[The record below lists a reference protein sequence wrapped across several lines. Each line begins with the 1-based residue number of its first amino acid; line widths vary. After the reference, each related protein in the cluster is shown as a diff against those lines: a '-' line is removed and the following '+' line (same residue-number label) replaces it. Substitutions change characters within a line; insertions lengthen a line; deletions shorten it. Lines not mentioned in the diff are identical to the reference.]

1 MADPWE
7 IAAQQQQQAPPAA
20 VAARGAD
27 PWDIA
32 AVSKAQPGFAERV
45 AQDWRG
51 RDARIENQAQAQAAG
66 EQIMPETVAQNA
78 LTNAGK
84 FTDVGTEALRS
95 AGGAIKAL
103 TPTASGFVERGA
115 QAIGRGVSNL
125 PVIGGGTLGSEIP
138 KELAANPR
146 LARNLQAAGDALG
159 LIPTLGASGKNIVS
173 DTLKIGTPPEA
184 RFLKMG
190 PTVRETAEGIKSG
203 AGAAKDFFSSPNVT
217 ADMVKAESQK
227 AYQYADKVG
236 GVRTPQSRNQFIK
249 TVNSLHPPSAE
260 VPTDPAY
267 QGVLDMIN
275 ARRGTPLT
283 LKGAQDIDQHLG
295 EKIQSQVMPNGQMT
309 QAGKQ
314 MLDIQDTLREYM
326 YNPDVTHVIGGN
338 NGFEA
343 LQEGT
348 RLWRKQAQLRDIEGV
363 LRRASIPG
371 ANQQQIIKSGFS
383 ALWNNQK
390 RIRGYDPEI
399 KDMIKDAAS
408 SGKISDGLRSLTSR
422 LIPAVATAVH
432 GPAAG
437 VVAEIATSAG
447 RRGSAAVQIGKANKV
462 AKAIGKNYKFNE
474 PAPHVPE
481 PQPILALPAP
491 GKASALPMSDAEV
504 VAAREAI
511 NNPSAKTG
519 GVPVTI
525 QGDQSGPINK
535 KPTVTPGQ
543 FTSLMTGLSRG
554 KKTELTAVSQML
566 IDGSMSQ
573 NQFVKHAAKSYNLT
587 PTQATALA
595 KEIKTYGA
603 RNPETLERT
612 K

>member
-1 MADPWE
+1 MEPWE
-7 IAAQQQQQAPPAA
+7 VAKQQVQQQPSPA
-20 VAARGAD
+20 VAAQGME
-27 PWDIA
+27 PWQLA

-45 AQDWRG
+45 SQDFKN
-51 RDARIENQAQAQAAG
+51 RDARIEDQARAQAAG
-66 EQIMPETVAQNA
+66 EQTMPETVAQNA

-84 FTDVGTEALRS
+84 FTDVGTEALKS
-95 AGGAIKAL
+95 AGGVVKAL
-103 TPTASGFVERGA
+103 TPHASALVEKGA

-138 KELAANPR
+138 KELTAHPR

-159 LIPTLGASGKNIVS
+159 LISTAAPAMKLAK
-173 DTLKIGTPPEA
+173 A
-184 RFLKMG
+184 G
-190 PTVRETAEGIKSG
+190 PTATEAAEGIKSG
-203 AGAAKDFFSSPNVT
+203 VGKAKDFFSPPDVT
-217 ADMVKAESQK
+217 ADMIKAESQK

-275 ARRGTPLT
+275 ARKGTPLT

-314 MLDIQDTLREYM
+314 MLDVQDTLREYM

-348 RLWRKQAQLRDIEGV
+348 RLWRKQAQLRDIESI

-371 ANQQQIIKSGFS
+371 ANQEQIIKSGFS

-390 RIRGYDPEI
+390 RIRGYDDNI
-399 KDMIKDAAS
+399 KAMIKDAAS

-422 LIPAVATAVH
+422 IVPAVATAVH

-437 VVAEIATSAG
+437 LVAEIATSTG
-447 RRGSAAVQIGKANKV
+447 RSGRAAVQLGKANKV
-462 AKAIGKNYKFNE
+462 AKEIGKNYKFNE

-504 VAAREAI
+504 AAAREAI
-511 NNPSAKTG
+511 NNPPAKTG
-519 GVPVTI
+519 GAPIEVI
-525 QGDQSGPINK
+525 DQSGAQY
-535 KPTVTPGQ
+535 PTKRGTTTPGQ
-543 FTSLMTGLSRG
+543 FTNVMSGLSRG

-587 PTQATALA
+587 PKQATALA

-603 RNPETLERT
+603 RNPEILERT